1 MRGVCTNCDSGVGAS
16 VISSQLSFANILVTE
31 NWVNVPTNSILTIH
45 GQTVMVHPI
54 MDQFS
59 NHSPYHTR
67 SAAYVQ
73 TKGLSANEKLAMTPA
88 LEDAA
93 RVSASAIAAEA
104 LQRRLQGSAAQAP
117 LPYQPRVRPP
127 VETSLDLRS
136 VTQPKIQQRHSSP
149 NPPSQGNIKK
159 KRRSL
164 NALERAHGGQSRDQ
178 DSGSE
183 PPTPSE
189 EPPRNNFGDPNKIAQ
204 YFPELT
210 LS

>member
-1 MRGVCTNCDSGVGAS
+1 M
-16 VISSQLSFANILVTE
+16 ILGSWVRSIAAICLLLTLFVTE

-73 TKGLSANEKLAMTPA
+73 MKGLSANEKLAMTPA

-104 LQRRLQGSAAQAP
+104 LQRRLQSSAAQAP
-117 LPYQPRVRPP
+117 LPYQPRVRPT
-127 VETSLDLRS
+127 VETSLELRS
-136 VTQPKIQQRHSSP
+136 VTQSKVQQQQRHSSP

-164 NALERAHGGQSRDQ
+164 NALERSQGDPHRDQ